1 MQSFAFRPLGALF
14 AALALGT
21 AIAAAKSGYTIT
33 PAPSSSAGPDAPV
46 ILRVELN
53 KQNFSDHDEIDMQVT
68 TSANVVKVTNQELG
82 HGGTLRQ
89 VASGLFAGHG
99 KVEGVPFFLKG
110 MHVDMHYT
118 ATTEAGLKVTVSVPV
133 TF

>member
-1 MQSFAFRPLGALF
+1 MQSFAFRTLGALL
-14 AALALGT
+14 AALAVGT
-21 AIAAAKSGYTIT
+21 AIAAANTGYIIT
-33 PAPSSSAGPDAPV
+33 PTPAASAGPDSPV

-53 KQNFSDHDEIDMQVT
+53 RQNFSDHDEINMQVV

-89 VASGLFAGHG
+89 VASGLFTGHG

-118 ATTEAGLKVTVSVPV
+118 ATTESGAKVTVSVPV